1 MQPARRAFV
10 RSVGFVAAPLV
21 GALLFLSILGSYSPD
36 LSLLLLFLFA
46 LLGLIAAAVLLVGLI
61 LALRRRRW
69 HRIKL
74 VLAGLTLAAVLAFPA
89 WLAGDYVHFGF
100 VYAENAGVF
109 ARAGNR
115 PVAIAWNSN
124 GFAGINCDRYLVY
137 DPSGRGGAGL
147 GKGVVERRLTS
158 RFHIRTYCS

>member
-1 MQPARRAFV
+1 MQPAGRAFI

-46 LLGLIAAAVLLVGLI
+46 LLGIMAAAVLLVGLI
-61 LALRRRRW
+61 LALRRRHW
-69 HRIKL
+69 HRIVFVL
-74 VLAGLTLAAVLAFPA
+74 VGLTVAAVLAFPA
-89 WLAGDYVHFGF
+89 WLAGDYIHFAI
-100 VYAENAGVF
+100 VYARHADMF
-109 ARAGNR
+109 AKAGNR
-115 PVAIAWNSN
+115 PVAIPWNGN

-147 GKGVVERRLTS
+147 GEGVIERHLTS